1 MIALFFTLQNNLLS
15 MTCEEAFAE
24 YKLTFNKVY
33 SSHEEEKKS
42 IFCAN
47 FKDLQELLLT
57 DPNLPVGLVERM
69 DVVYA
74 ETVQTARSG
83 LNQLQA
89 ARNDYCSAVNPLP
102 DLATVHPSV
111 DLREMQLI
119 TPAKNQGS
127 CGSCYMFQ
135 TMAVLEN
142 AVLRDKKNLN
152 AFWQSKANS
161 STLSLSEQFQLS
173 NAICDSCNYCNGGNF
188 VIQTYV
194 MVPGNKQQAT
204 PLRAPIQTVELT
216 ENFPYSYAANQAAWQ
231 AGTPV
236 APKLTS
242 DNYLLP
248 VKMLNNSGLYAA
260 WCNQNAKVTPVVKIF
275 DDDASIFNATT
286 VKTIKSYLSR
296 GIAVAASMLVG
307 SGTTATTFQY
317 YRGGAIL
324 NAPCTTWNMDHAVT
338 FVGYGTKNGK
348 NVWVLKNSW
357 GTGWGD
363 KGFFFIEIGSNSYC
377 TEQFA
382 YTVLPKN
389 FDLTET
395 VAYPRGTLAR
405 GTINLLDCDTYF
417 TNISGVVT
425 CYDACP
431 DSYPTFVAGKFECS
445 VACPA
450 GQSCATSCQ
459 AATPFKE
466 AGNCV
471 ARCST
476 GAYSISGSDLLCQA
490 SCTGLYILN
499 ASNQNSQQCITTCPT
514 ATPYYETGACVS
526 KCTSNAYSVV
536 SGVQTLMCQASCT
549 YYVLNVSNSNS
560 QQCLSACPTTT
571 PYIDVRLC
579 ADRCASGAY
588 ASVSGVLTCQASC
601 TQFYILNATNS
612 NSKQCMAACPTAYFI
627 FGQQCSATCPAATP
641 YNDSATT
648 CVSKCATGA
657 YQVQGTALSCV
668 ASCPGMY
675 IANATSATKQCIT
688 ACPATTPYYQTGACV
703 SKCSTGAYSLVGSVL
718 TCQTSCKFYILNAT
732 NGNTKQC
739 LASCTGAT
747 PYSTSGLCSARC
759 SSGAYSLVSGVL
771 TCQSSCSKL
780 YVINVTNNNSKQCVT
795 TCTTAQVLVRSEC
808 KPKCTAN
815 CMSPAVKTTLI
826 VAVPLVTVVIVAVV
840 ITAFVCSRRNSNKNL
855 KIKINSM
862 NQNYSNPTFFA
873 V

>member
-1 MIALFFTLQNNLLS
+1 MIALLFTLQNNLLS

-33 SSHEEEKKS
+33 GSHEEEKKS

-69 DVVYA
+69 DVVYS
-74 ETVQTARSG
+74 ETVQTTRSVP

-102 DLATVHPSV
+102 DLATIHPSV

-173 NAICDSCNYCNGGNF
+173 NAICDSCKYCGGGNF
-188 VIQTYV
+188 VIQTYL

-216 ENFPYSYAANQAAWQ
+216 ENFPYSYAANKAAWQ

-236 APKLTS
+236 APKLTP

-248 VKMLNNSGLYAA
+248 VKMLNNSGLSAA
-260 WCNQNAKVTPVVKIF
+260 YCNQNAKVTPVVKIF

-296 GIAVAASMLVG
+296 GIAVASTMLVG
-307 SGTTATTFQY
+307 SGTTASTFQY
-317 YRGGAIL
+317 FQGGSIL
-324 NAPCTTWNMDHAVT
+324 NAPCPIWKMDHAVT
-338 FVGYGTKNGK
+338 IVGYGKKFGK

-389 FDLTET
+389 FDMTET
-395 VAYPRGTLAR
+395 TAYPRGTLAR
-405 GTINLLDCDTYF
+405 GSNLLDCDTYF
-417 TNISGVVT
+417 TNISGAVT
-425 CYDACP
+425 CYEACP
-431 DSYPTFVAGKFECS
+431 TAYPAFVPGMFECS
-445 VACPA
+445 AFCPA
-450 GQSCATSCQ
+450 NQQCATSCP

-466 AGNCV
+466 AGKCV

-476 GAYSISGSDLLCQA
+476 GAYSTFGSERICQA
-490 SCTGLYILN
+490 SCTGFS
-499 ASNQNSQQCITTCPT
+499 A
-514 ATPYYETGACVS
+514 
-526 KCTSNAYSVV
+526 
-536 SGVQTLMCQASCT
+536 
-549 YYVLNVSNSNS
+549 LNVSSNS
-560 QQCLSACPTTT
+560 QECLAQCPS
-571 PYIDVRLC
+571 
-579 ADRCASGAY
+579 
-588 ASVSGVLTCQASC
+588 
-601 TQFYILNATNS
+601 
-612 NSKQCMAACPTAYFI
+612 
-627 FGQQCSATCPAATP
+627 ATP
-641 YNDSATT
+641 YNDSTTT
-648 CVSKCATGA
+648 CVAKCTTGA

-668 ASCPGMY
+668 PPCTGMY
-675 IANATSATKQCIT
+675 ITNMTSASKQCIT
-688 ACPATTPYYQTGACV
+688 ACPNEYRYYETGACV
-703 SKCSTGAYSLVGSVL
+703 AKCSSGAYSLEGSVYK
-718 TCQTSCKFYILNAT
+718 CQTSCKFYVQYPD
-732 NGNTKQC
+732 NTRQC
-739 LASCTGAT
+739 YPSCTVKN
-747 PYSTSGLCSARC
+747 PYSTNGSCTPRC
-759 SSGAYSLVSGVL
+759 ATGVYAFVSGVR
-771 TCQSSCSKL
+771 TCQDSCPI
-780 YVINVTNNNSKQCVT
+780 YFVTNTTNNNSKQCVT
-795 TCTTAQVLVRSEC
+795 ACTTTQNLVGSEC

-826 VAVPLVTVVIVAVV
+826 VAIPLVTVAIIAVV
-840 ITAFVCSRRNSNKNL
+840 VTTFMCRRKKNTNKGL
-855 KIKINSM
+855 KVKINEM
-862 NQNYSNPTFFA
+862 KQNYTNPTFLA